1 MRTSEH
7 ATRAS
12 SAVVSYVVILVA
24 FQVCLLTVAVE
35 AFAHERDE
43 ERAFVERA
51 GVGAEAAEA
60 EVARWRG
67 DETVALWSAARH
79 VDIFEQAF
87 GIPLELVAVPE
98 E

>member
-1 MRTSEH
+1 MLQLCAFLRLAEQLD
-7 ATRAS
+7 RARDG
-12 SAVVSYVVILVA
+12 LV
-24 FQVCLLTVAVE
+24 
-35 AFAHERDE
+35 RDVRLHLNGGMAQME
-43 ERAFVERA
+43 LIT
-51 GVGAEAAEA
+51 
-60 EVARWRG
+60 RG